1 MHRQSRGV
9 VLSLNQRQRTAT
21 LRSQITNP
29 VPILAASQGNM
40 QALAGGDWFVELE
53 QPMPVGTLLTLAGD
67 VQATVQVTRVHEGIG
82 AGMVVRKADGRP
94 TAVEPEKSDENSRK
108 EKRKKRR

>member
-1 MHRQSRGV
+1 MTVDVSWDGV
-9 VLSLNQRQRTAT
+9 PLAKAATA
-21 LRSQITNP
+21 R
-29 VPILAASQGNM
+29 AE
-40 QALAGGDWFVELE
+40 GGDWFVELE

-82 AGMVVRKADGRP
+82 AGMVVRKSDGRP
-94 TAVEPEKSDENSRK
+94 SAVEPEKSDENGKK